1 MEAPMPEICF
11 RINAPAVIH
20 EKFDDELVAI
30 NLDTGV
36 YHSLSSAAADAF
48 QLLTEEATQTEV
60 AEALAT
66 KYAATPE
73 AIHAALTP
81 FFEHLRKEDLICQV
95 DVRKPRGPLQLAGGG
110 SALPLVA
117 PTLEAY
123 RDLQSLFLLDP
134 VHEVGEEG
142 WPGAAPGSP
151 EA

>member
-1 MEAPMPEICF
+1 MSELCF
-11 RINAPAVIH
+11 RINAPSVIH

-36 YHSLSSAAADAF
+36 YHSLAGAAADAF
-48 QLLTEEATQTEV
+48 QLLTEEATQGEV

-66 KYAATPE
+66 KYAANVET
-73 AIHAALTP
+73 IQTALTP
-81 FFEHLRKEDLICQV
+81 FFQQLRKEDLICQV
-95 DVRKPRGPLQLAGGG
+95 DVRSPRGPLQLAGAG
-110 SALPLVA
+110 SGLPLVA

-142 WPGAAPGSP
+142 WPSTAPGPP

>member
-1 MEAPMPEICF
+1 MPDLCF
-11 RINAPAVIH
+11 RINAPSVIH

-36 YHSLSSAAADAF
+36 YHSLAGAAADAF
-48 QLLTEEATQTEV
+48 QLLTQEATQAEV
-60 AEALAT
+60 AETLAT
-66 KYAATPE
+66 KYAASVE
-73 AIHAALTP
+73 SIQAALTP
-81 FFEHLRKEDLICQV
+81 FFQQLRKEDLICQV
-95 DVRKPRGPLQLAGGG
+95 DVRRSRGPLQLAGAG

-134 VHEVGEEG
+134 VHEVAEEG
-142 WPGAAPGSP
+142 WPSTAPSPP

>member
-1 MEAPMPEICF
+1 MSEICF
-11 RINAPAVIH
+11 RVNAPSVIH

-36 YHSLSSAAADAF
+36 YHSLAGAAADAF
-48 QLLTEEATQTEV
+48 QLLTEEATLTEV
-60 AEALAT
+60 AEALAN
-66 KYAATPE
+66 KYAASVD

-81 FFEHLRKEDLICQV
+81 FFEQLRKEDLICQV
-95 DVRKPRGPLQLAGGG
+95 DVRKPRGPLQLPDGPSG
-110 SALPLVA
+110 LPLGV

-142 WPGAAPGSP
+142 WPNPALGSP
-151 EA
+151 ES

>member
-1 MEAPMPEICF
+1 MPETCF
-11 RINAPAVIH
+11 RVNAPAVIH

-36 YHSLSSAAADAF
+36 YHSLAGSAADAF
-48 QLLTEEATQTEV
+48 QLLTQEATQREV

-66 KYAATPE
+66 KYAASVDE
-73 AIHAALTP
+73 IHTTLSP
-81 FFEHLRKEDLICQV
+81 FFHQLRKEDLICQV
-95 DVRKPRGPLQLAGGG
+95 DVRTSRDPLQLAGVG
-110 SALPLVA
+110 SNLPFGV
-117 PTLEAY
+117 PMLEAY

-142 WPGAAPGSP
+142 WPGPAPGAP

>member
-1 MEAPMPEICF
+1 MSAICF

-20 EKFDDELVAI
+20 ERFDDELVAI

-36 YHSLSSAAADAF
+36 YHSLAGAAADAF
-48 QLLTEEATQTEV
+48 QLLAEEATQAEV
-60 AEALAT
+60 AETLAT
-66 KYAATPE
+66 KYAASPE
-73 AIHAALTP
+73 AIQAALTP
-81 FFEHLRKEDLICQV
+81 FFEQLKKENLICQV
-95 DVRKPRGPLQLAGGG
+95 DVRTPRGPLQLAGAG
-110 SALPLVA
+110 SAIPLVA

-142 WPGAAPGSP
+142 WPSTAPGSP

>member
-81 FFEHLRKEDLICQV
+81 FFEQLRKEDLICQV
-95 DVRKPRGPLQLAGGG
+95 DVQKASRPLATGWRRICFTPGG
-110 SALPLVA
+110 SNARSVSRLTESLPS
-117 PTLEAY
+117 
-123 RDLQSLFLLDP
+123 R
-134 VHEVGEEG
+134 
-142 WPGAAPGSP
+142 PGA
-151 EA
+151 